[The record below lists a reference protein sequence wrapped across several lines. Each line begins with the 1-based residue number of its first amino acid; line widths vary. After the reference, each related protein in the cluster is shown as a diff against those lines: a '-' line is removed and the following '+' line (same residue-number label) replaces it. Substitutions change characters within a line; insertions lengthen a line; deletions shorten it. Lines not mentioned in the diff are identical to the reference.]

1 MASILLLKLIFR
13 QQSYKSFKKDKRVS
27 SNQIL
32 ARIVRSMQAVLWVV
46 VAPASI
52 ESMSL
57 VVAAVISVILSAKE
71 LN

>member
-1 MASILLLKLIFR
+1 VK
-13 QQSYKSFKKDKRVS
+13 VS

-32 ARIVRSMQAVLWVV
+32 ARIVRSMQAVLWVA

-52 ESMSL
+52 ESMSF
-57 VVAAVISVILSAKE
+57 VVATVISVILSAKE